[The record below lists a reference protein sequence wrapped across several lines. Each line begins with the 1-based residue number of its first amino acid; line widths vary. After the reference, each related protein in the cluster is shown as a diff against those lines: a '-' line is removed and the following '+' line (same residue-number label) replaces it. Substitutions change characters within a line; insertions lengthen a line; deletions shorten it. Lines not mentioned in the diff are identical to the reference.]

1 MADPSVLP
9 PFVPPPAP
17 PADLVIDTFGTFLG
31 KRSGRMLLRW
41 REPAAPQRSPL
52 LDHPDPFGPPRE
64 EPPAGGAGDAR
75 GSAPRANDATP
86 PAPRRPPAVL
96 KFARPSDPQAGVRAE
111 SHPSAASAAEAP
123 RTAVDPT
130 PPSSD
135 ASDALG
141 IPPVDNIPPNVALQ
155 GTTTVD
161 GTSPPLGTNAS
172 ETQDVE
178 PSGDA
183 PALLTEDSD
192 GSEDR
197 APDAVAARLLSLWSR
212 RAGTPRSSRST
223 APFGKGGASSG
234 SAPGAGFNNVRPGE
248 TRTPP
253 PAPGEGDDGSSPH
266 DRFRR
271 LDATLRELEA
281 DFDST
286 PGNAWR
292 HCEVPLDRLKSVVV
306 ASRGVT
312 ISSDLVEALV
322 ERGVQLSF
330 LSSRGLPVAHLNAPA
345 LSATV
350 QTRRSQ
356 LAAYSTRT
364 GVELAAAFIDGK
376 VRNQRHTLLYFGK
389 YLKATA
395 PDRYRKVFEKAKSM
409 HAMRRTLREL
419 AKSTPRRAAES
430 SLIEV
435 LRDKLMGFEGAAA
448 RSYWEAVAVILE
460 GRIAFPG
467 RETRGALDPVN
478 AALNYGY
485 GILYSQVFGAVVN
498 AGLEPYAGFL
508 HVDRPGKPSLVL
520 DLVEE
525 FRAPIVDR
533 AVLAIVNQG
542 IEVRI
547 GEHGLVGET
556 KRLIADR
563 VLERLNKPV
572 PFEGKRHRLRSIVQM
587 QARHL
592 ATAVRGERV
601 YKPFCSR
608 W

>member
-31 KRSGRMLLRW
+31 KRSGRMLVRW
-41 REPAAPQRSPL
+41 RDPTPCTRSPL
-52 LDHPDPFGPPRE
+52 LDHPDPFGPPPE
-64 EPPAGGAGDAR
+64 EPARPADSAR
-75 GSAPRANDATP
+75 GSNARTDDAKSREANARDE
-86 PAPRRPPAVL
+86 RRPPAVL
-96 KFARPSDPQAGVRAE
+96 RFPRPDDRESDAAKE
-111 SHPSAASAAEAP
+111 STVDSAVPSTTAP
-123 RTAVDPT
+123 ADSNGNDS
-130 PPSSD
+130 PSSPQSSND
-135 ASDALG
+135 AALDDS
-141 IPPVDNIPPNVALQ
+141 PDS
-155 GTTTVD
+155 GT
-161 GTSPPLGTNAS
+161 LAS
-172 ETQDVE
+172 RE
-178 PSGDA
+178 P
-183 PALLTEDSD
+183 E
-192 GSEDR
+192 
-197 APDAVAARLLSLWSR
+197 AVAARLLSLWSR
-212 RAGTPRSSRST
+212 RRS
-223 APFGKGGASSG
+223 AASSSPG
-234 SAPGAGFNNVRPGE
+234 NGRRRSGGRGVSEDSAPGAGFHGVRPGASRSE
-248 TRTPP
+248 RTSSN
-253 PAPGEGDDGSSPH
+253 GEADVPSDHASPH
-266 DRFRR
+266 DRFQR
-271 LDATLRELEA
+271 LDATLRELDA

-306 ASRGVT
+306 ASRGVS

-330 LSSRGLPVAHLNAPA
+330 LSSRGTPVAHLNAPA
-345 LSATV
+345 LAATV

-356 LAAYSTRT
+356 LAAYATRT

-389 YLKATA
+389 YLKASA

-409 HAMRRTLREL
+409 HAMRRQLREV
-419 AKSTPRRAAES
+419 AKSTPKRAAES

-547 GEHGLVGET
+547 DEHGLVGET

-572 PFEGKRHRLRSIVQM
+572 PFEGKRHRLRAIVQM

>member
-1 MADPSVLP
+1 MADPSDLP

-31 KRSGRMLLRW
+31 KRSGRMVVRW
-41 REPAAPQRSPL
+41 RDPAPRTPSPL
-52 LDHPDPFGPPRE
+52 LNHPDPFGPPPE
-64 EPPAGGAGDAR
+64 DPAHAADAPRNTKARPGGAGGHEANAR
-75 GSAPRANDATP
+75 GADVREE
-86 PAPRRPPAVL
+86 RRPPAVL
-96 KFARPSDPQAGVRAE
+96 RFPGPADRPTESASDCGAATSSPSDAATAPPDETTNGEPSADAIEHDAAE
-111 SHPSAASAAEAP
+111 S
-123 RTAVDPT
+123 R
-130 PPSSD
+130 
-135 ASDALG
+135 
-141 IPPVDNIPPNVALQ
+141 
-155 GTTTVD
+155 
-161 GTSPPLGTNAS
+161 
-172 ETQDVE
+172 E
-178 PSGDA
+178 P
-183 PALLTEDSD
+183 E
-192 GSEDR
+192 
-197 APDAVAARLLSLWSR
+197 AVAARLLSLWSR
-212 RAGTPRSSRST
+212 RRPV
-223 APFGKGGASSG
+223 ASSSPG
-234 SAPGAGFNNVRPGE
+234 SGRRRPGSRGLTEDSAPGAGFHGVRPGE
-248 TRTPP
+248 SRS
-253 PAPGEGDDGSSPH
+253 ANLSSAGEGEGHPDDASPQ
-266 DRFRR
+266 DRFQR
-271 LDATLRELEA
+271 LDATLRELDA

-286 PGNAWR
+286 PGNVWR

-312 ISSDLVEALV
+312 ISTDLVEALV

-330 LSSRGLPVAHLNAPA
+330 LSSRGTPVAHLNAPA
-345 LSATV
+345 LAATV

-409 HAMRRTLREL
+409 HAMRRQLREV
-419 AKSTPRRAAES
+419 AKSAPRRAAES

-448 RSYWEAVAVILE
+448 RSYWEAVAIILE
-460 GRIAFPG
+460 GRVAFPG
-467 RETRGALDPVN
+467 RETRGSLDPVN

-533 AVLAIVNQG
+533 SVLAIVNQG

-547 GEHGLVGET
+547 DEHGLVGET

-572 PFEGKRHRLRSIVQM
+572 PFEGKRHRLRSILQM

-592 ATAVRGERV
+592 ATAVRGERS